1 MEHCC
6 DQMRY
11 FLKNNDKN
19 KVFDSDDIIYYA
31 LKFDEYGI
39 VVHDGG
45 SSYITIQYCPWCG
58 KKLPVSKRELWFDEL
73 EKLGIEDPTE
83 EEIPKEFRS
92 DEWWKK
98 RMH

>member
-1 MEHCC
+1 MKHCC
-6 DQMRY
+6 ERMRY
-11 FLKNNDKN
+11 FLENNDKN

-31 LKFDEYGI
+31 LNLDEYGI

-58 KKLPVSKRELWFDEL
+58 KKLPESKRELWFDEL
-73 EKLGIEDPTE
+73 EKIGIENPIGK
-83 EEIPKEFRS
+83 EIPKEFRS